1 CTVVPLTR
9 FVPFT
14 VKVYSAPA
22 AVAEFGLW
30 LARRSADLLIV
41 NVAGPD
47 VPPAVVTVTLAVP
60 ALAIRL
66 AGTVAVTCTPLTY
79 VVVSAVAPHC
89 TVAPLT
95 KFVPFTVKVNPAPPA
110 VAEFGLRLVM
120 VGVGGLVGNVAGADE
135 RATGFTVTLA
145 VHAPGLSLVD
155 TVSVSCR
162 LLTYG

>member
-89 TVAPLT
+89 TVAPLSRL
-95 KFVPFTVKVNPAPPA
+95 VPFTVKVNPAPPA
-110 VAEFGLRLVM
+110 VAEFGLRLAM
-120 VGVGGLVGNVAGADE
+120 VGGGGLIVNVAGPEVPPAVV
-135 RATGFTVTLA
+135 TVTLA
-145 VHAPGLSLVD
+145 VPAVAIRLAG
-155 TVSVSCR
+155 TVAV
-162 LLTYG
+162 T